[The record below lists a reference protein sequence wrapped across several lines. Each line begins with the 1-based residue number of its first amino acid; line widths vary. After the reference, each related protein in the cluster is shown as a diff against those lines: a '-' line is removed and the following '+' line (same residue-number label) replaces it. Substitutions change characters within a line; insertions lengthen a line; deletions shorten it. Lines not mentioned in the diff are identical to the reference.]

1 MSTEANTTAAE
12 QLSAAVAGLAA
23 GLDAGMS
30 ATEILD
36 IMRAAQSACR
46 SLERVVV
53 SGAAALSRQGA
64 LASHGYRSPV
74 PALMDA
80 FGWERFEARRC
91 ATVAESVHPSTSLTG
106 EVLPP
111 RLPATALAFT
121 TETIGVRHVETI
133 ARLLESGAAR
143 RLDPPTWAEAEIEL
157 ARYAAACTPAELHR
171 FGVKLIDALDIDGT
185 EPDDGVRDQV
195 NELHIKPFK
204 TKPGGRIEGRFDD
217 PTRFAEIAGVVNA
230 LATPRDRDDQRTTA
244 ERQAD
249 GLAEACA
256 QVMTF
261 GDLPETGG
269 HRPQLVVTMDLDELE
284 NRARGALLEF
294 GGRLHPAALR
304 RLACDAAVIP
314 IVLNGD
320 GVPLDVGRA
329 SRAIPD
335 GIRRAVRARDQG
347 CAHPGCD
354 RPPSWCEI
362 HHVIEWQHGGP
373 TAVSNLVMLCR
384 QHHRQVHDSGWEI
397 QMSSGIPVFIP
408 PAWIDPHRV
417 PRRRLAAP
425 RLRRDPFPTRHRHA
439 A

>member
-1 MSTEANTTAAE
+1 MSTKAPDTAAE
-12 QLSAAVAGLAA
+12 QLAAAVAELAA

-30 ATEILD
+30 AVEILD
-36 IMRAAQSACR
+36 VMRAAQSACR
-46 SLERVVV
+46 ALERVVV
-53 SGAAALSRQGA
+53 SGAAELSRQGA
-64 LASHGYRSPV
+64 FASHGYRSPV

-80 FGWERFEARRC
+80 FGWERVEARRF
-91 ATVAESVHPSTSLTG
+91 TVAAESVHPSTSLTG
-106 EVLPP
+106 ESLPP

-121 TETIGVRHVETI
+121 AETISVRHVDTI
-133 ARLLESGAAR
+133 ARLLDTGAAR

-157 ARYAAACTPAELHR
+157 ARYAVSCTPFELQR
-171 FGVKLIDALDIDGT
+171 FGVKLIDTLDVDGA
-185 EPDDGVRDQV
+185 EPDDRVRDQV

-217 PTRFAEIAGVVNA
+217 ASRFAEIAGVVNA

-256 QVMTF
+256 QVLSF

-269 HRPQLVVTMDLDELE
+269 QRPQLVVTMDLEELE
-284 NRARGALLEF
+284 HRARGALLEF
-294 GGRLHPAALR
+294 GGQLSPSALR

-314 IVLNGD
+314 VVLNGD
-320 GVPLDVGRA
+320 GIPLDVGRA

-335 GIRRAVRARDQG
+335 GIRRAVRARDGG

-397 QMSSGIPVFIP
+397 RMDTGLPEFIP
-408 PAWIDPHRV
+408 PAVIDPHRA
-417 PRRRLAAP
+417 PRRRP
-425 RLRRDPFPTRHRHA
+425 RLPQPRRDPGPPRHTHA